1 MSEILK
7 GILAL
12 VSAVVLVAAIYGGYL
27 LATDY
32 LESQPRPNVCFKF
45 DNYACACEEQ
55 GGTWVVDDYAGPW
68 LFGGHCERDGEFV
81 PKSEL

>member
-1 MSEILK
+1 MSGIQK

-32 LESQPRPNVCFKF
+32 LESQPRPSVCLKAN
-45 DNYACACEEQ
+45 DYACPCEEQ

-68 LFGGHCERDGEFV
+68 LFAGHCERDGKIV